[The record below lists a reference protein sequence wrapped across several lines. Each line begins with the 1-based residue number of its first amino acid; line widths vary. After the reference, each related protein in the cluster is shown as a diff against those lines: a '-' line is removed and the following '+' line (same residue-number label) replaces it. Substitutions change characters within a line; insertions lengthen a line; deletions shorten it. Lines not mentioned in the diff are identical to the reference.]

1 MVTVEESLR
10 VLRTKMPE
18 FLRMHRLP
26 LDKPFLCV
34 NPEHEHDNNTPS
46 MSYHPASGRVKCF
59 GKCDKSFDVLDMVQF
74 MYKINDFKK
83 ALFKAE
89 ELFNLPHATFYTSA
103 NGLQYK
109 ESDFMKNSGI
119 VCDTYEG
126 NPLKEYVQYYN
137 YGLRNSN
144 VAEDYLVSR
153 GINRNLVQKFFIG
166 CRTDYRNDNKEY
178 TVLLFPRDRCHYSV
192 RPLTPAGKDANGF
205 RYKKHG
211 KGPAMFAVDC
221 AVEAFQSGRPLFV
234 TEGEI
239 DALSIMT
246 AGGLAVA
253 LCGRDVAPLYRLVAL
268 AEKATG
274 KKSVIVACCDNDEPG
289 YNANLIMRE
298 NLTEKGFECIFLNVY
313 GSCKDANEALQESP
327 ERFKKYISES
337 QTEEGLKNLL
347 LQDAYCNEMS
357 SSDIVEAICKEKKT
371 DVSENGS
378 VVPTG
383 FKMLDNML
391 GGGFYPGLYVVSTA
405 VMSAGTAFMLQIS
418 DYIASLGRDVLYFSY
433 GATKEELCARS
444 ISRTLCLKNTD
455 STKKNFSYLDILY
468 KQMEKLD
475 VDVVRQAK
483 KCYLKMSDEHIY
495 MAEGFFSVDTL
506 CSMVERHKEVMHAFP
521 VVVVDYLQAM
531 PIGEQFHLEK
541 DAFRNIVRKLSYL
554 SVKHKIP
561 VILLNYVDSEEKQE
575 KSFLASYGVFSF
587 LSISFPNAKQYDVIS
602 KDTEIAVYGNRIGR
616 FGKFNLEYLYSCSYF
631 SER

>member
-10 VLRTKMPE
+10 VLKTKMPE
-18 FLRMHRLP
+18 FLRLHNLP

-34 NPEHEHDNNTPS
+34 NPEHKHDNNTPS

-59 GKCDKSFDVLDMVQF
+59 GKCDKSFDVLDLVEF
-74 MYKINDFKK
+74 IYGIDKFKD

-89 ELFNLPHATFYTSA
+89 ELLKLPHATFYASA

-109 ESDFMKNSGI
+109 ESEFMKTSGI

-126 NPLKEYVQYYN
+126 NSLKEYVQYYN
-137 YGLRNSN
+137 YGLRNSAM
-144 VAEDYLVSR
+144 AEEYLVSR
-153 GINRNLVQKFFIG
+153 GIDRSLVQKFFIG

-211 KGPAMFAVDC
+211 KGPAMFAVDS

-253 LCGRDVAPLYRLVAL
+253 LCGRDVAPLYRLIAL
-268 AEKATG
+268 AEKVTG
-274 KKSVIVACCDNDEPG
+274 KKSVIIACCDNDEPG
-289 YNANLIMRE
+289 RNANIIMRE
-298 NLTEKGFECIFLNVY
+298 NLIEKGFECVFLDVY
-313 GSCKDANEALQESP
+313 GSCKDANEALQDSP
-327 ERFKKYISES
+327 ERFKKYVTES
-337 QTEEGLKNLL
+337 QTEEGLKKLL
-347 LQDAYCNEMS
+347 LQDAYCKEMS
-357 SSDIVEAICKEKKT
+357 SSEIIEAVCQEKKS
-371 DVSENGS
+371 DASDES
-378 VVPTG
+378 CIVPTG

-391 GGGFYPGLYVVSTA
+391 GGGFYPGLYVVSTS

-418 DYIASLGRDVLYFSY
+418 DYIASLGKDVLYFSY
-433 GATKEELCARS
+433 GASKEELCARS

-468 KQMEKLD
+468 RRMEKLD
-475 VDVVRQAK
+475 ADMIRQAK
-483 KCYLKMSDEHIY
+483 KCYLKMSDGHIY
-495 MAEGFFSVDTL
+495 MAEGYFSVDTL
-506 CSMVERHKEVMHAFP
+506 CSMVERHRDVMQSFP

-531 PIGEQFHLEK
+531 PVSDQFNSEK
-541 DAFRNIVRKLSYL
+541 DAFRNVVRKLSHL

-561 VILLNYVDSEEKQE
+561 VILLNYMENESQRE
-575 KSFLASYGVFSF
+575 KSFLADYGVFSF
-587 LSISFPNAKQYDVIS
+587 VSIGFPNYKGYDVVP

-616 FGKFNLEYLYSCSYF
+616 FGKFSLEYLYSCSYF
-631 SER
+631 SE